1 MTYPADRERLKMA
14 NYFQTPND
22 MIDKIV
28 GRVIS
33 GDAAWVVMTVWR
45 YTEGMKD
52 KATGKPRKSALIPTE
67 TFKRVLST
75 DRNNTAYKYVQE
87 AVNSGLISVVKNRGK
102 VSSYSIN
109 HACEHWYIDRVVV
122 SKNDIPLVVA
132 ESASSVEK
140 RLQDIAESASS
151 VEKRLQDIAESDTPS
166 SVEKRN
172 TYKERDNKEIYKEI
186 TISDSDVKDD
196 PTPAKKLSPAK
207 QEREILVKSLFDKWI
222 ELSGQKIKP
231 SEKRLSHINARL
243 NDDFTEQQII
253 DAMTYVAT
261 DSWHVANGQNLIEIA
276 VRSTEQL
283 EKKLIKI
290 AALNAQQNNAQG
302 NTHAAYQPANR
313 SNQQQPNQQFDTNTS
328 SGYAAKLDADAA
340 AYFASIDAQRAANPS
355 YQESIS
361 EMEGMVQS
369 ENENAW

>member
-1 MTYPADRERLKMA
+1 MTYLADRERLKMA

-52 KATGKPRKSALIPTE
+52 KTTGKPRKSALIPTE
-67 TFKRVLST
+67 TFKRVLGT
-75 DRNNTAYKYVQE
+75 NRNNTAYKHIE
-87 AVNSGLISVVKNRGK
+87 DAVNSGLVSVVKSRGK

-109 HACEHWYIDRVVV
+109 HACEHWYIDKEVV
-122 SKNDIPLVVA
+122 SKSETPLVVA
-132 ESASSVEK
+132 ESDSSVEK
-140 RLQDIAESASS
+140 RL
-151 VEKRLQDIAESDTPS
+151 LGMAESDIPS
-166 SVEKRN
+166 SVEKRH

-186 TISDSDVKDD
+186 TKGDSDKKDN
-196 PTPAKKLSPAK
+196 PKPEAKKPSPAK
-207 QEREILVKSLFDKWI
+207 QERELLVTSLFDKWI

-231 SEKRLSHINARL
+231 SKKRLSHINARL
-243 NDDFTEQQII
+243 DDDFTEQQII

-283 EKKLIKI
+283 EKKLIKV
-290 AALNAQQNNAQG
+290 ASLKSQPTNTFQG
-302 NTHAAYQPANR
+302 NTYANHQSANH
-313 SNQQQPNQQFDTNTS
+313 SNQPKQS
-328 SGYAAKLDADAA
+328 AAEIYAANIARDLAEYEATH
-340 AYFASIDAQRAANPS
+340 
-355 YQESIS
+355 
-361 EMEGMVQS
+361 
-369 ENENAW
+369 